1 MSRYCGVVEVDPYHT
16 LKMSIV
22 GRFKN
27 FLHWMCNE
35 YSVKKVSSVETYWHN
50 LSQLYIEWK
59 GCRMNP
65 VHQREIYAVREPS
78 LLGTGGH

>member
-1 MSRYCGVVEVDPYHT
+1 
-16 LKMSIV
+16 MSIV

-59 GCRMNP
+59 VRRMNP
-65 VHQREIYAVREPS
+65 VHQREVYAVRGS
-78 LLGTGGH
+78 LRLSSGGH